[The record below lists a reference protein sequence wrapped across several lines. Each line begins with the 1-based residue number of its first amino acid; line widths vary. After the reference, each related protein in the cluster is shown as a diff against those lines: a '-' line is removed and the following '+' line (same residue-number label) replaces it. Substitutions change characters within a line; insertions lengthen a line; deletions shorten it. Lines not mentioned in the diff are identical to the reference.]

1 MRYLLY
7 IVSGLLFLNCNKT
20 VEEKGITYFG
30 GQIINPKSDKVVV
43 YKNDKPIDSAKLDT
57 NHKFLIALDSIT
69 TGLYTFNHGNEMQ
82 YLFLE
87 PMDSLLFRLNTWD
100 FDESLV
106 FSGKGAERN
115 NFLINL
121 FLINEKENRAF
132 FDYYKLDQLD
142 FEKKIDS
149 SIQVKT
155 KLYEQFKE
163 ELINVSPSFDKL
175 INITI
180 LYPLYRIKEAY
191 PYRHKKAL
199 KLEDYPHTDP
209 SFYRFRKDID
219 INDEELFQYYAY
231 SQYIEDYIHHL
242 AYEKQLIDNYQTSFY
257 YNFMKAA
264 YENIKSK
271 TIKDKF
277 LYHGALL
284 TLMDESAS
292 TEEKEDT
299 KKLFFDNETNESF
312 KNEISNLLKASEK
325 LPIGSKLPNIELYAV
340 DSKKV
345 NIADVLHNKKTIIYT
360 WPTGLY
366 QIDNCVKRV
375 SYLEKNY
382 PEYFFVGINS
392 KNSDNKWKQQ
402 ILSKITNQNTQFN
415 TNSTEV
421 DWLNVSFSRAIII
434 DQNGIVQ
441 NNLTHLNNPNFEKQL
456 KKIKNQ

>member
-1 MRYLLY
+1 
-7 IVSGLLFLNCNKT
+7 
-20 VEEKGITYFG
+20 
-30 GQIINPKSDKVVV
+30 
-43 YKNDKPIDSAKLDT
+43 
-57 NHKFLIALDSIT
+57 
-69 TGLYTFNHGNEMQ
+69 
-82 YLFLE
+82 
-87 PMDSLLFRLNTWD
+87 
-100 FDESLV
+100 
-106 FSGKGAERN
+106 
-115 NFLINL
+115 
-121 FLINEKENRAF
+121 
-132 FDYYKLDQLD
+132 
-142 FEKKIDS
+142 
-149 SIQVKT
+149 
-155 KLYEQFKE
+155 
-163 ELINVSPSFDKL
+163 
-175 INITI
+175 
-180 LYPLYRIKEAY
+180 
-191 PYRHKKAL
+191 
-199 KLEDYPHTDP
+199 
-209 SFYRFRKDID
+209 
-219 INDEELFQYYAY
+219 
-231 SQYIEDYIHHL
+231 
-242 AYEKQLIDNYQTSFY
+242 
-257 YNFMKAA
+257 MKAA